1 MSLWLEIYFQEN
13 HILTIKLSNKLK
25 SEKSPYLKQHENNPV
40 DWLPWNKDSLKKA
53 QVEKKPIFLS
63 IGYASCH
70 WCHVMAHE
78 SFENIEIAKVMNDN
92 FINIK
97 VDREERPDL
106 DFIFQR
112 SLGILTGAQGGWP
125 LSMFL
130 DENGVPFTGGT
141 YFPPKEM
148 QGRPSF
154 NQVLNNVSKVYKEN
168 REKIIN
174 QVEQM
179 KLVFKEFNLKT
190 AVIKQD
196 VEPLVEKILQ
206 YMDEKNGGFKG
217 APKFPQLYIFDTIF
231 YFYNKNKKNTFL
243 DVVRKLLNN
252 ISSKGI
258 YDHLGGGIS
267 RYTVDE
273 KWIVPHFEK
282 MLYDNILFVRTV
294 NNYLVNKQDQ
304 KLNNKLIQTIDFI
317 NSEFLNDKNLLGSA
331 YDADSEGIE
340 GKYYVW
346 SNEEIKGLL
355 GNDIDIFKKKYLV
368 TKEGN
373 FEGSNILIEN
383 DNYQLNEN
391 ELEIINKSEKKLFDE
406 RKKRV
411 KPFFDDKNQTDL
423 NSFWIYTLLHS
434 SFVLKNKILRDKS
447 FELLEILQKTLKNKI
462 YHCYDKDGEID
473 VFLED
478 YAYFALV
485 LVSFYEVTGDVKYLN
500 RSEEI
505 LKETWSLFYDE
516 ETKTLQ
522 KNSQK
527 TNDLFVKPIDIIDN
541 NIPNGNSIFLLTLN
555 KIFNITENNI
565 YKNKIENLTKS
576 FYSLIDRNYSQ
587 MFSYYKTLDICEN
600 NITFTFFGFNDEFQ
614 KIRDFL
620 LLNYFEKSTFIY
632 KKSNDGQYVLICKN
646 QTCSQKLKNISEIN
660 KYLNERSI

>member
-1 MSLWLEIYFQEN
+1 M
-13 HILTIKLSNKLK
+13 SNKLK

-40 DWLPWNKDSLKKA
+40 NWLAWNKDSLKKA
-53 QVEKKPIFLS
+53 QAEKKPIFLS

-154 NQVLNNVSKVYKEN
+154 TQVLNNVSKVYKEN

-190 AVIKQD
+190 AVIKQE

-231 YFYNKNKKNTFL
+231 YFYDKNKKNTFL

-282 MLYDNILFVRTV
+282 MLYDNILFVRTL
-294 NNYLVNKQDQ
+294 NNYLVNKQDK
-304 KLNNKLIQTIDFI
+304 KLNNKLIQTINFI
-317 NSEFLNDKNLLGSA
+317 DNEFLNDKNLLGSA

-340 GKYYVW
+340 GKYYTW
-346 SNEEIKGLL
+346 SNEEIKRLL
-355 GNDIDIFKKKYLV
+355 AKDIDIFKKKYLV
-368 TKEGN
+368 TEEGN

-383 DNYQLNEN
+383 DNYELNEN
-391 ELEIINKSEKKLFDE
+391 ESEIINKSEKKLLEE

-411 KPFFDDKNQTDL
+411 KPFFDDKSQTDL
-423 NSFWIYTLLHS
+423 NCFWIYTLLHS
-434 SFVLKNKILRDKS
+434 SFVLKNKSLRDKS

-462 YHCYDKDGEID
+462 YHCYDKQGEID

-485 LVSFYEVTGDVKYLN
+485 LVSFYEVTSDEKYLN
-500 RSEEI
+500 KSEEI
-505 LKETWSLFYDE
+505 LKETWDLFYDE

-527 TNDLFVKPIDIIDN
+527 INDIFVKPIDIIDN

-600 NITFTFFGFNDEFQ
+600 NITFTFYGFNDEFQ

-620 LLNYFEKSTFIY
+620 ISKYFEKSTFIY
-632 KKSNDGQYVLICKN
+632 KKSNDEQYILICKN
-646 QTCSQKLKNISEIN
+646 QTCSKKLKNISEID